1 MHRNLPQQPVST
13 PALACLWSTSVAR
26 HLCLADCVVDVA
38 LLTVLLLDGCPT
50 CSHPLPKCQQVN
62 LDFNDDD
69 ENRVLLLVHDTKP
82 PFLQGQVVSG
92 KATGVVLPLKDPT
105 SDMAVI
111 AR

>member
-1 MHRNLPQQPVST
+1 V
-13 PALACLWSTSVAR
+13 
-26 HLCLADCVVDVA
+26 CV
-38 LLTVLLLDGCPT
+38 L
-50 CSHPLPKCQQVN
+50 QVN

-82 PFLQGQVVSG
+82 PFLQGQVLSG
-92 KATGVVLPLKDPT
+92 KATGVVLPLKDST

>member
-1 MHRNLPQQPVST
+1 MAPNWVFDHFGVCSTAAAAVSLRDVEHRDYIKQGHVL
-13 PALACLWSTSVAR
+13 PALPCCPAAFTLPYF
-26 HLCLADCVVDVA
+26 CV
-38 LLTVLLLDGCPT
+38 
-50 CSHPLPKCQQVN
+50 QVN

-82 PFLQGQVVSG
+82 PFLAGQVLSG

-111 AR
+111 ARWG

>member
-1 MHRNLPQQPVST
+1 M
-13 PALACLWSTSVAR
+13 
-26 HLCLADCVVDVA
+26 
-38 LLTVLLLDGCPT
+38 
-50 CSHPLPKCQQVN
+50 
-62 LDFNDDD
+62 DFNDDD

-82 PFLQGQVVSG
+82 PFLAGQVLSG

>member
-1 MHRNLPQQPVST
+1 V
-13 PALACLWSTSVAR
+13 
-26 HLCLADCVVDVA
+26 
-38 LLTVLLLDGCPT
+38 
-50 CSHPLPKCQQVN
+50 QVN

-82 PFLQGQVVSG
+82 PFLAGQVLSG

-111 AR
+111 ARWAVLLALFGYVYENYFGLTG

>member
-1 MHRNLPQQPVST
+1 MNTNVCCVKR
-13 PALACLWSTSVAR
+13 SV
-26 HLCLADCVVDVA
+26 CVCVVV
-38 LLTVLLLDGCPT
+38 VV
-50 CSHPLPKCQQVN
+50 SVFQVN

-82 PFLQGQVVSG
+82 PFLQGQVLSG
-92 KATGVVLPLKDPT
+92 KTTGVVLPLKDST